1 METNRTTLEVVNEF
15 AAISDTMD
23 DPDIDNMLAIIVKI
37 IANPDI
43 AQVKTAALITKCQAL
58 AAKFSML
65 ATYYANVK
73 KDERAKKNLYFT
85 AAKAL
90 DDLVS
95 ALKYNMKGP
104 YG

>member
-1 METNRTTLEVVNEF
+1 MSDHRTTLEAINEF
-15 AAISDTMD
+15 ASISDFMQD
-23 DPDIDNMLAIIVKI
+23 EDIDNMLSLIVKI

-43 AQVKTAALITKCQAL
+43 VTNQTAILITKCQAL
-58 AAKFSML
+58 SAKFGML

-73 KDERAKKNLYFT
+73 KDERGKKNLYFS
-85 AAKAL
+85 ASKAL

-95 ALKYNMKGP
+95 ALKYNMKGN